1 MKCKVGIIGAGIFGL
16 AAALEL
22 AKFCEVTVFEK
33 NNDILSEATC
43 QNMLRYHMGYHYPRS
58 PETVKEIKEATTS
71 FEEEFKGCIIKDFPA
86 YYAIAKKDSMTDKEG
101 FLTFCEENDLPYE
114 IVNPPPGLINK
125 EEISLCVKTPEGVYD
140 PDILKNIIRSKAMVN
155 NNLKISLN
163 HEIIGGRI
171 EGNKKTLSIQHSDE
185 KKNEN
190 KEIYEEKYDIIIN
203 ATYSHFNTFNSW
215 FGFETPLMQYDLMEI
230 LELEIP
236 GSERFGMLVLDGLFA
251 TILPKGKKNT
261 FTLGHVKH
269 TMLKRTVSKTMEKIH
284 QTKTS
289 LSNKE
294 TILSESAKL
303 IPILKKA
310 KIIRSMYSTRVIKP
324 FHDHDDARPTE
335 ITDYGNGI
343 YSIFAGKVVTAVK
356 TARDVAQK
364 VKQYAEESR

>member
-1 MKCKVGIIGAGIFGL
+1 MKIKVGVIGAGIFGL

-22 AKFCEVTVFEK
+22 AKFCEVIVFER
-33 NNDILSEATC
+33 NNDILSEATS

-58 PETVKEIKEATTS
+58 PETVREIKEAAPL
-71 FEEEFKGCIIKDFPA
+71 FEEEFKECIIKDFPA
-86 YYAIAKKDSMTDKEG
+86 YYSISKKDSRTTRDE
-101 FLTFCEENDLPYE
+101 FLKFCTENNLPYE
-114 IVNPPPGLINK
+114 IVDPPPGLIDK
-125 EEISLCVKTPEGVYD
+125 EKISLCVKTPEGVYD
-140 PDILKNIIRSKAMVN
+140 PDILKNIITSKVTKN
-155 NNLKISLN
+155 NHLKIALN
-163 HEIIGGRI
+163 HEVVQGRI
-171 EGNKKTLSIQHSDE
+171 KGNKKMITVSHSTMTT
-185 KKNEN
+185 
-190 KEIYEEKYDIIIN
+190 EEEFDIIIN

-215 FGFETPLMQYDLMEI
+215 FGFDAPLMQYDLMEI
-230 LELEIP
+230 LEIEIP
-236 GSERFGMLVLDGLFA
+236 NMKRFGMLVLDGLFT
-251 TILPKGKKNT
+251 TILPKGKKNI

-269 TMLKRTVSKTMEKIH
+269 TMLKRTVSKTMEVIH
-284 QTKTS
+284 KTKNP
-289 LSNKE
+289 LSNRE

-324 FHDHDDARPTE
+324 FHEHDDSRPTE